1 MNLSQT
7 PFEKFSSDCHEF
19 GLEPALGNLAEY
31 LVEQAR
37 FHELF
42 EVRKLQLRQRLGL
55 PIEKWQTI
63 DELAPEK
70 GQALEAGLLKICRDV
85 GTRFM
90 QIGEIMNGWQYLEPV
105 GDRAAVAT
113 LLKEVEPTDEN
124 VEELI
129 QLSVGQGIQPQ
140 LGFQLV
146 LERFGTCSS
155 ITTYESQ
162 LAMQPLEIRRGP
174 AGQLVE
180 HLYHEL
186 VGRVQQAIIEVE
198 SVAPNTGSLTELMA
212 GRDWLFEGLNHH
224 IDTTHLASTLRIAK
238 ILDEPTLIRKAIE
251 LAEYGKR
258 LHDDFH
264 YQGQPPF
271 EDIYSNTLEFL
282 SALNGQDA
290 ESAIRRLSA
299 VAAAQSETGNLDA
312 AVWYVYLLD
321 RLGMGEQ
328 ATRAYLD
335 LVHTQQA
342 DGMISEDVCPNL
354 TTLASKYGC
363 YAMARET
370 LLEQGDLLSY
380 ATITSI
386 EKQKA

>member
-7 PFEKFSSDCHEF
+7 PFEKFSADCQEA
-19 GLEPALGNLAEY
+19 GLEPALGNLADY
-31 LVEQAR
+31 LIEQAR

-55 PIEKWQTI
+55 PIEKWQAI

-70 GQALEAGLLKICRDV
+70 GQALESGLLEICRDV
-85 GTRFM
+85 GARFM
-90 QIGEIMNGWQYLEPV
+90 QIGQVMNGWQYLEPV
-105 GDRAAVAT
+105 GDRPAVAA

-129 QLSVGQGIQPQ
+129 QISVGQGIQPEM
-140 LGFQLV
+140 GFQLV
-146 LERFGTCSS
+146 LDRFGTCSS

-162 LAMQPLEIRRGP
+162 LAMQPLEVRRGP

-186 VGRVQQAIIEVE
+186 VGRIQQAISEVE
-198 SVAPNTGSLTELMA
+198 GEVPADCGLTDLMTE
-212 GRDWLFEGLNHH
+212 RDWLFEGLNHH

-238 ILDEPTLIRKAIE
+238 ILDEPALIGKAIE

-258 LHDDFH
+258 LHEDFH
-264 YQGQPPF
+264 YQGQTPF
-271 EDIYSNTLEFL
+271 EAIYADTLEFL
-282 SALNGQDA
+282 QALNGQDA
-290 ESAIRRLSA
+290 EPAISRLAA

-321 RLGMGEQ
+321 RLEMGVE
-328 ATRAYLD
+328 ATQVYLD
-335 LVHTQQA
+335 LVHVQQA
-342 DGMISEDVCPNL
+342 EGMISEDICPNL

-363 YAMARET
+363 YEIAQKR

-380 ATITSI
+380 ATITAI
-386 EKQKA
+386 ERQSL

>member
-55 PIEKWQTI
+55 PIEKWQAI

-70 GQALEAGLLKICRDV
+70 GQALEAGLLEICRDV

-186 VGRVQQAIIEVE
+186 VGR
-198 SVAPNTGSLTELMA
+198 
-212 GRDWLFEGLNHH
+212 
-224 IDTTHLASTLRIAK
+224 
-238 ILDEPTLIRKAIE
+238 
-251 LAEYGKR
+251 
-258 LHDDFH
+258 
-264 YQGQPPF
+264 
-271 EDIYSNTLEFL
+271 
-282 SALNGQDA
+282 
-290 ESAIRRLSA
+290 
-299 VAAAQSETGNLDA
+299 
-312 AVWYVYLLD
+312 
-321 RLGMGEQ
+321 
-328 ATRAYLD
+328 
-335 LVHTQQA
+335 
-342 DGMISEDVCPNL
+342 
-354 TTLASKYGC
+354 
-363 YAMARET
+363 
-370 LLEQGDLLSY
+370 
-380 ATITSI
+380 
-386 EKQKA
+386 